1 VHSHLQAF
9 IWDSSRLDYEAAKN
23 CDLVTAGELFGRS
36 GYGIGL
42 QKSSPWTQEISLQIL
57 ALHESRTSVVYSCPR
72 AGSEAI
78 KMATVSLQAVL
89 TQDDQT
95 WLYFLCLC
103 SISFTYGICRFT
115 GTYLLLLCQI

>member
-42 QKSSPWTQEISLQIL
+42 QKNSPWTQEISLQIL
-57 ALHESRTSVVYSCPR
+57 ALHESKTSLVYSCPR
-72 AGSEAI
+72 PGSEAI
-78 KMATVSLQAVL
+78 KMATVCFQAVL
-89 TQDDQT
+89 TQDNQT
-95 WLYFLCLC
+95 WL
-103 SISFTYGICRFT
+103 
-115 GTYLLLLCQI
+115 